1 MPFEKG
7 KSGNAKGA
15 PRRQNTAALKARKY
29 AEEAIDTLV
38 ALMRSDKEDI
48 RHKGAI
54 ALLDRGFGKP
64 TEFVELTG
72 EDGGA
77 IKTTSIPATDIWLAT
92 LLRSGKDAPSAESKP
107 H

>member
-1 MPFEKG
+1 MPFKKG
-7 KSGNAKGA
+7 EVSNPNGA
-15 PRRQNTAALKARKY
+15 PKRSHNAALMARKH
-29 AEEAIDTLV
+29 ATEAIEKLV
-38 ALMRSDKEDI
+38 ALMRSDKEEMQY
-48 RHKGAI
+48 KGAI

-77 IKTTSIPATDIWLAT
+77 IKTTSIPAIDSWIGTV
-92 LLRSGKDAPSAESKP
+92 LRKSEENIPKTPVS